1 MIKEDVPTNATGP
14 VIVGTSGD
22 VSWKKPLRSIVKRK
36 ELEKNEGFVDALK
49 KGAKAVGGAIKDVAK
64 DELEK
69 TFGKFGSAVRKRAKN
84 AKRWRRYDR
93 LTEKNGAYGRDVRS
107 AWYINRE
114 VNRSVTN
121 RIETTSRT
129 RRKIGSATKN

>member
-1 MIKEDVPTNATGP
+1 MIKENAPTNATGP
-14 VIVGTSGD
+14 AVVGTSGD

-64 DELEK
+64 DEVEK

-84 AKRWRRYDR
+84 AKR
-93 LTEKNGAYGRDVRS
+93 
-107 AWYINRE
+107 
-114 VNRSVTN
+114 
-121 RIETTSRT
+121 
-129 RRKIGSATKN
+129 